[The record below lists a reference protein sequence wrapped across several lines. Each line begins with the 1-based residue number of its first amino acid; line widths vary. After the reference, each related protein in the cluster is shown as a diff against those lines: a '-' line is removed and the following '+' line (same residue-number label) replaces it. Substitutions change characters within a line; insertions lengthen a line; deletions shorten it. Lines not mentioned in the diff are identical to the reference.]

1 MWPTRTE
8 ADRQCRES
16 ARTRRRRA
24 GTVRRVAVTRADIV
38 EAAARIAPH
47 IRHTPC
53 ITLEVGD
60 TALPVVCKLESLQ
73 VTGSFKPR
81 GAVNSLLRTDAT
93 HVVACSGGNH
103 GLAVAWAAQHLGRQ
117 ATVVVPASAAATKV
131 AAMRRAGAEVIQHG
145 DVPGEAFLRA
155 EEIVAERGWPLIHP
169 YDQEPTIEGQGT
181 VGLELVDDA
190 PTVTHWLVAVGGGGF
205 PAGVALA
212 LEGSAAEV
220 VPIEPEGCPSLFEA
234 QRAGGPVAT
243 KAEGIARTSLGP
255 PSLGK
260 LAWEILRDRVPTS
273 VLVRDTAIADAQRW
287 LWNEA
292 RIVAEPGGATT
303 MAALLSGA
311 WTPPEGATVGLVICG
326 GNADE
331 LPS

>member
-1 MWPTRTE
+1 M
-8 ADRQCRES
+8 
-16 ARTRRRRA
+16 
-24 GTVRRVAVTRADIV
+24 

-47 IRHTPC
+47 IRRTPC
-53 ITLEVGD
+53 ITLEVGG
-60 TALPVVCKLESLQ
+60 AAVPVVCKLESLQ

-155 EEIVAERGWPLIHP
+155 EEIVVERGWPLIHP
-169 YDQEPTIEGQGT
+169 YDQVPTIEGQGT
-181 VGLELVDDA
+181 IGLELLDDA
-190 PTVTHWLVAVGGGGF
+190 PHVTHWLAAVGGGGF
-205 PAGVALA
+205 PAGIALA
-212 LEGSAAEV
+212 IEGRASL

-234 QRAGGPVAT
+234 QRAGMPVAT

-255 PSLGK
+255 PSLGA
-260 LAWEILRDRVPTS
+260 LPWDILRDRVPTS
-273 VLVRDTAIADAQRW
+273 VLVGDDAIAAAQRW

-303 MAALLSGA
+303 VAALLSGA
-311 WTPPEGATVGLVICG
+311 WTPPEGATVGVIICG
-326 GNADE
+326 GNADQ
-331 LPS
+331 LPT